1 MSDTDAPTVPEE
13 QVAPPR
19 PPKRRK
25 RLLLYAIVLVCGF
38 VCGFAAGLLWVRS
51 ELLQMAGH
59 PERMP
64 DRMARMLD
72 RRLDLTDEQEKKVRA
87 ILMERHKAVMEVRR
101 EAYPRIVREFELTR
115 EKVLEVL
122 TPDQREKWKAMTD
135 RIERK
140 WLAPF
145 GRGMRGHRRRGFG
158 RGYPPFVH
166 TPEAEPDAPSN
177 SEHP

>member
-1 MSDTDAPTVPEE
+1 MSDTDAPTVPDE
-13 QVAPPR
+13 QVAP

-25 RLLLYAIVLVCGF
+25 RLLLYAIVLACGF
-38 VCGFAAGLLWVRS
+38 VCGFAAGLLWVRA

-87 ILMERHKAVMEVRR
+87 ILVERHKAVMAVRR
-101 EAYPRIVREFELTR
+101 EAHPRIAHEFELTR

-122 TPDQREKWKAMTD
+122 TPDQRDKWKAMTD
-135 RIERK
+135 RIQRK

-145 GRGMRGHRRRGFG
+145 GRGMRGHGRRRLGH
-158 RGYPPFVH
+158 GYPRFTRP
-166 TPEAEPDAPSN
+166 PEAAAETAPSPR
-177 SEHP
+177 EKE